1 MTANAMPV
9 LRVRDL
15 RVTYYTDAGRVA
27 AVNGVSFDL
36 APGERLGLVGES
48 GCGKSTLALAL
59 MRMIKPPGRIESGS
73 AVVRTAQ
80 GEIDLL
86 TLDEAAMR
94 KVRLS
99 VISYIPQGAM
109 NALNPVLRVEQQM
122 LDALQAHMPQMPRRE
137 MLARAEAALES
148 VELSRDVLRRY
159 PHELSGG
166 MKQRVCIA
174 IGILLSPRVI
184 IADEPTSALD
194 VVVQRQVM
202 ETLRRVQEQL
212 GASLILI
219 GHDMGLM
226 AQVAHRVAVMYAGQF
241 VEISPVHA
249 MFTQP
254 LHPYAQALIQSL
266 PRLENRGVFHGLP
279 GMAPSLLRLPSG
291 CAFHPRCAYVM
302 DACRREAPP
311 TVSTPDG
318 RLVQC
323 YLYAAAKEGESAAM
337 QERASPQPQEGMRA

>member
-1 MTANAMPV
+1 MNQNAAPT
-9 LRVRDL
+9 LRVSNL
-15 RVTYYTDAGRVA
+15 RVTYYTDAGRVT
-27 AVNGVSFDL
+27 AVNEVSFAL

-73 AVVRTAQ
+73 AIVRTDK
-80 GEIDLL
+80 GEVDLFA
-86 TLDEAAMR
+86 LDEEDMR
-94 KVRLS
+94 RARLS

-109 NALNPVLRVEQQM
+109 NALNPVLRVGQQM
-122 LDALQAHMPQMPRRE
+122 IDALQAHVPEMSYQAMRE
-137 MLARAEAALES
+137 RAEQALES
-148 VELSRDVLRRY
+148 VELKRSVFNLY

-202 ETLRRVQEQL
+202 ETICKVQAQI

-226 AQVAHRVAVMYAGQF
+226 AQVMHRVAVMYAGRL
-241 VEISPVHA
+241 VEVSPVRA
-249 MFTQP
+249 LFTRP
-254 LHPYAQALIQSL
+254 LHPYTQALIQSL
-266 PRLENRGVFHGLP
+266 PRLDNRGVFRGLP
-279 GMAPSLLRLPSG
+279 GLAPSLLRLPSG
-291 CAFHPRCAYVM
+291 CAFHPRCAQAMAVC
-302 DACRREAPP
+302 AQVVPKPITTA
-311 TVSTPDG
+311 DG
-318 RLVQC
+318 RFVACHLHDSVDSDLTPAPVLQEQSHANAP
-323 YLYAAAKEGESAAM
+323 AA
-337 QERASPQPQEGMRA
+337 

>member
-1 MTANAMPV
+1 MTADGAPT
-9 LRVRDL
+9 LRVSNL
-15 RVTYYTDAGRVA
+15 RVTYYTDAGRVT
-27 AVNGVSFDL
+27 AVNDVSFTL

-73 AVVRTAQ
+73 AVVRADK
-80 GEIDLL
+80 GEVDLFA
-86 TLDEAAMR
+86 LDEEGMR
-94 KVRLS
+94 RARLS

-109 NALNPVLRVEQQM
+109 NALNPVLRVGQQM
-122 LDALQAHMPQMPRRE
+122 MDALQAHVPEMSRQAMRE
-137 MLARAEAALES
+137 RAEQALES
-148 VELSRDVLRRY
+148 VELKRSVFNLY

-202 ETLRRVQEQL
+202 ETITRVQAQL

-226 AQVAHRVAVMYAGQF
+226 AQAMHRVAVMYAGKL
-241 VEISPVHA
+241 VEVSPVREL
-249 MFTQP
+249 FTRP
-254 LHPYAQALIQSL
+254 LHPYTQALIQSL
-266 PRLENRGVFHGLP
+266 PRLDNRGVFRGLP
-279 GMAPSLLRLPSG
+279 GLAPSLLRLPSG
-291 CAFHPRCAYVM
+291 CAFHPRCAQAMGICAQVEPKPI
-302 DACRREAPP
+302 A
-311 TVSTPDG
+311 TPDG
-318 RLVQC
+318 RLVAC
-323 YLYAAAKEGESAAM
+323 HLHSSPADGAAAFQEQSHVDAPAA
-337 QERASPQPQEGMRA
+337 